1 MAARNIIR
9 FLKKAEVSF
18 SSFDTRAS
26 GACEFHRQLSASK
39 TKALNPKCE
48 LIYTSTLHTKSEPT
62 IELLFINDK
71 KEKMVVPGRSIKDI
85 FNDVDYFCSQIES
98 ELEAQGKSMD

>member
-26 GACEFHRQLSASK
+26 GACEFYRQLNATK
-39 TKALNPKCE
+39 TKKINPKCE
-48 LIYTSTLHTKSEPT
+48 ILYTNTIQGKSDPLIKLT
-62 IELLFINDK
+62 FINDK
-71 KEKMVVPGRSIKDI
+71 QEKMVVPGRDIRDI
-85 FNDVDYFCSQIES
+85 FSDIDVYCTQIES
-98 ELEAQGKSMD
+98 DLEAQGKSMD